1 MGFCAHPAPTWTAS
15 ACSSLFE
22 ARDRIPGR
30 LPGRIRLCPECHGT
44 GRVTS
49 IRRELLLKK
58 VKGWARTNLSV
69 ARPARPR
76 KNAGTHT
83 AHVDPPRDY
92 AVRVLR
98 MVSAHKPAL
107 PVLSCVRLDDVR
119 VARPSARSLLPGSSR
134 YGVDAAGKSEGA
146 FRVLVYLFRDEDRP
160 TTFAYSTDVTGRNL
174 PRLMP
179 GTSWVFVTAAS
190 LQEIP
195 ECEEA

>member
-98 MVSAHKPAL
+98 MVSAHKPAPAGPQL
-107 PVLSCVRLDDVR
+107 CAPRRCPG
-119 VARPSARSLLPGSSR
+119 RPPLGAELSAR
-134 YGVDAAGKSEGA
+134 
-146 FRVLVYLFRDEDRP
+146 LVAL
-160 TTFAYSTDVTGRNL
+160 
-174 PRLMP
+174 
-179 GTSWVFVTAAS
+179 
-190 LQEIP
+190 
-195 ECEEA
+195 